1 MVGLF
6 DSGSGGLNTVRYIKE
21 HYPCVDLV
29 YFIDRNRAPYGT
41 KTKEEL
47 IGITCENIDR
57 LIDMGAERVL
67 IACCTAS
74 TVHKLLPTRYRDAS
88 LPIIS
93 EVAKRAECSTTMGRI
108 GVIATNH
115 TVNTHAFSNAL
126 PSCDVYE
133 LAIQELVEMIDGG
146 LNDTSITDND
156 KMWLTKAL
164 QPILTVG
171 IDTLILGCT
180 HFPMLRGAI
189 EEIAAPYGVKTVI
202 DSARVG
208 AEVLISELL
217 KQKIRK

>member
-74 TVHKLLPTRYRDAS
+74 TVYKHLGKEYKEKAI
-88 LPIIS
+88 PII
-93 EVAKRAECSTTMGRI
+93 EAVANTAKNSTRSHRI
-108 GVIATNH
+108 GVIATKR
-115 TVNTHAFSNAL
+115 TADSHAFMRAL
-126 PSCDVYE
+126 GGCKTYE
-133 LAIQELVEMIDGG
+133 LALGELVGMIDSG
-146 LNDTSITDND
+146 LSDETITKEEEKRLE
-156 KMWLTKAL
+156 KMLTPVLTKD
-164 QPILTVG
+164 

-180 HFPMLRGAI
+180 HFPSLKQTI
-189 EEIAAPYGVKTVI
+189 EKISSRYGDISVI

-208 AEVLISELL
+208 AELLIEASR
-217 KQKIRK
+217 KQNINQ

>member
-1 MVGLF
+1 
-6 DSGSGGLNTVRYIKE
+6 
-21 HYPCVDLV
+21 
-29 YFIDRNRAPYGT
+29 
-41 KTKEEL
+41 
-47 IGITCENIDR
+47 
-57 LIDMGAERVL
+57 
-67 IACCTAS
+67 
-74 TVHKLLPTRYRDAS
+74 
-88 LPIIS
+88 
-93 EVAKRAECSTTMGRI
+93 
-108 GVIATNH
+108 
-115 TVNTHAFSNAL
+115 
-126 PSCDVYE
+126 
-133 LAIQELVEMIDGG
+133 MIDGG

-217 KQKIRK
+217 KQK